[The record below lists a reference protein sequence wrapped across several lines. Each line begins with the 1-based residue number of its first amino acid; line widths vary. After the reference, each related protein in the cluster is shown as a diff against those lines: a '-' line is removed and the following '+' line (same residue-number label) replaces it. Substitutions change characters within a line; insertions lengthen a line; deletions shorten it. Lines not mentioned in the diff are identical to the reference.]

1 MSTEAE
7 AVEKVLRL
15 AERDLSLEEY
25 ARFLAA
31 IVPKLGDSV
40 AELREYRDTDTY
52 PEILERL
59 RKRGATV
66 VP

>member
-40 AELREYRDTDTY
+40 AELREYRDRDTY